1 MLGSGNLGDTNQNI
15 YVIENIYC
23 GTVTANDIY
32 KEAIKK
38 ILIKD

>member
-1 MLGSGNLGDTNQNI
+1 MLGSGNVEKTNQEKYIIEKI
-15 YVIENIYC
+15 YS
-23 GTVTANDIY
+23 GTVTAKEIY